1 MTALCG
7 VARSFFVEANEA
19 FLVRPLCVAL
29 GYLPETDVDFLRVSV
44 ADAASY
50 VLASTSSE
58 LLCASDAG
66 PYTKYQSLFLADGS
80 GEEARMKFFLR
91 PNHTRRATLLTVL
104 EHFPDEDMRT
114 QRWRL

>member
-7 VARSFFVEANEA
+7 VAKCFFVEANEA
-19 FLVRPLCVAL
+19 LLVRPLCVAL
-29 GYLPETDVDFLRVSV
+29 GYLPATDVDFLRVSV

-66 PYTKYQSLFLADGS
+66 RTRSIRASSVRCERRGGEDEVLLAS
-80 GEEARMKFFLR
+80 EPPAARHVTHR
-91 PNHTRRATLLTVL
+91 PGT
-104 EHFPDEDMRT
+104 FP
-114 QRWRL
+114 